1 MMVTRRA
8 LLTIPAAACAAVAFG
23 GDSDD
28 HAAGSVAA
36 PLKLERLAWAGVRL
50 ESAGVTLFIDAIA
63 PDPAAGQPGPKLA
76 GGPGRAFALITH
88 HHNDHWDPHAL
99 ASVLGENGYV
109 VCSQETT
116 PFVPTRL
123 VSVEPTRVYE
133 PVFLTRA
140 GGEFAAFAVPAV
152 DGLGSPQV
160 SWVVDAGGKRLI
172 HCGDTLWHG
181 HWWDIS
187 RAYGPF
193 DVALLPI
200 NGFRNPQGRFV
211 DEGVPMG
218 MTPEEAAAAAH
229 ALRARVAVPIHYGS
243 HGDSSYLEAVDV
255 LQRFKAAALAKGV
268 AVDAL
273 SPGDE
278 LRLA

>member
-1 MMVTRRA
+1 MITRRT
-8 LLTIPAAACAAVAFG
+8 LLKIPAAAWAGAAFG
-23 GDSDD
+23 AD
-28 HAAGSVAA
+28 AADRGTVPAGAS
-36 PLKLERLAWAGVRL
+36 LKLGRLAWAGVRL
-50 ESAGVTLFIDAIA
+50 EVAGITLFIDAIA
-63 PDPAAGQPGPKLA
+63 PDPAAGQPGPQLA
-76 GGPGRAFALITH
+76 RGSGRAFALITH
-88 HHNDHWDPHAL
+88 HHDDHWDPHAL
-99 ASVLGENGYV
+99 ASVLGDRGYV
-109 VCSQETT
+109 VCSQETLR
-116 PFVPTRL
+116 FVSTRL
-123 VSVEPTRVYE
+123 VGVEPTRLYE
-133 PVFLTRA
+133 PVFLTR
-140 GGEFAAFAVPAV
+140 GGAEFAAFAVPAV

-160 SWVVDAGGKRLI
+160 SWVVDAAGKRLI

-181 HWWDIS
+181 YWWDIS

-229 ALRARVAVPIHYGS
+229 ALRARLAVPIHYGS

-268 AVDAL
+268 AVNAL
-273 SPGDE
+273 GPGDE
-278 LRLA
+278 LLLA